1 MVMRPLFSGEDIDL
15 HIVLGTPILYS
26 RSYDMI
32 IFSDVHLGF
41 EESVARGLDYSS
53 RRVSTRYTGMFIPK
67 IQLRNTLKKLG
78 FVFKY
83 LKPKRVIINGDLK
96 HAFDRLLR
104 QEREEVKKLLNYLIS
119 NGVKEIIVVR
129 GNHDNFLPIILRE
142 YGIELVREYELYF
155 NNYKTLFIHGHLE
168 KDISKYDLVV
178 IGHEHPSLRCFNTYK
193 FPAFLIVPT
202 ILGNRIVVLPA
213 MSAYHPGTSISL
225 DPENYLSPLIK
236 KYGILNKARVIV
248 WVEYETVEDIEFG
261 IESTVSEDLVII
273 DNYQLDNR
281 GISVIEFKDI
291 ETALLTC
298 GL

>member
-1 MVMRPLFSGEDIDL
+1 MILRPLFREKDIDL

-26 RSYDMI
+26 RSHNMI

-53 RRVSTRYTGMFIPK
+53 RRASTSYIGMFIPK
-67 IQLRNTLKKLG
+67 IQLRNTLKTLS

-83 LKPKRVIINGDLK
+83 LKPKRVLINGDLK

-104 QEREEVKKLLNYLIS
+104 QEREEIRELFSYLLS
-119 NGVKEIIVVR
+119 NGIEEIIVVR
-129 GNHDNFLPIILRE
+129 GNHDNFLPIILKD
-142 YGIELVREYELYF
+142 YGIELMREYELYF

-178 IGHEHPSLRCFNTYK
+178 IGHEHPSLRCFNAYK

-202 ILGNRIVVLPA
+202 TVGNKIIVLPA

-225 DPENYLSPLIK
+225 DHNNYLSPLIK

-248 WVEYETVEDIEFG
+248 SIEYEKVEDVEFG
-261 IESTVSEDLVII
+261 IENIVSDDLVII
-273 DNYQLDNR
+273 DNYQLDNK

-291 ETALLTC
+291 ETALLMC